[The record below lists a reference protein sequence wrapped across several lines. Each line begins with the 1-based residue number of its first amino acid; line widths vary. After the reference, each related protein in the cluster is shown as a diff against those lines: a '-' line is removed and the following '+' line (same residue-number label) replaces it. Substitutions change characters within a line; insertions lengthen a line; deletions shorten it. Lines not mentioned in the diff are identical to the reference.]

1 MIMRDHYRRGVAGS
15 TASRDCGPLP
25 PLAGSVSLLP
35 MRAYVTGGH
44 GFVGQRLAPALEA
57 RGWTVEG
64 CDRAVPEV
72 DITDPAKIAAAF
84 QAADPEAVI
93 HLAAQ
98 SSVARSFE
106 DPLSTFRVNFL
117 GTLNVLRAV
126 STATPQARV
135 LMIGSAD
142 QYGGQ
147 QLGDPPLSETAPLAP
162 KSPYARTKTAGELLG
177 LQEIKA
183 GRHLYAVRSFNH
195 TGPGQADHFV
205 APSFARQLAEIAS
218 GQTEPTMKVGNLA
231 SVRDFLHVDDVID
244 AYATLLGSDAAPGVY
259 NIASGEAHA
268 IQELLDGLIAAS
280 GARVQV
286 EVDPDLFRPTDQ
298 LLGDPSRLHEATG
311 WAPTHAFGDIAVSLM
326 DDWRQRIA
334 S

>member
-1 MIMRDHYRRGVAGS
+1 MI
-15 TASRDCGPLP
+15 
-25 PLAGSVSLLP
+25 
-35 MRAYVTGGH
+35 
-44 GFVGQRLAPALEA
+44 
-57 RGWTVEG
+57 
-64 CDRAVPEV
+64 
-72 DITDPAKIAAAF
+72 
-84 QAADPEAVI
+84 
-93 HLAAQ
+93 
-98 SSVARSFE
+98 
-106 DPLSTFRVNFL
+106 NF
-117 GTLNVLRAV
+117 
-126 STATPQARV
+126 
-135 LMIGSAD
+135 
-142 QYGGQ
+142 
-147 QLGDPPLSETAPLAP
+147 
-162 KSPYARTKTAGELLG
+162 
-177 LQEIKA
+177 
-183 GRHLYAVRSFNH
+183 
-195 TGPGQADHFV
+195 
-205 APSFARQLAEIAS
+205 
-218 GQTEPTMKVGNLA
+218 TMKVGNLA

>member
-1 MIMRDHYRRGVAGS
+1 
-15 TASRDCGPLP
+15 
-25 PLAGSVSLLP
+25 

-44 GFVGQRLAPALEA
+44 GFVGQRLRPALEA
-57 RGWTVEG
+57 RGWKVVG

-72 DITDPAKIAAAF
+72 DITDPERIGEAFASAAP
-84 QAADPEAVI
+84 DAVI

-106 DPLSTFRVNFL
+106 DPLTTFRVNYL
-117 GTLNVLRAV
+117 GTLQVLRAV
-126 STATPQARV
+126 ERVAPSARV

-147 QLGDPPLSETAPLAP
+147 KLGDPPLRESDPLVP
-162 KSPYARTKTAGELLG
+162 SSPYARTKSAGEALG
-177 LQEIKA
+177 LQAIQA

-205 APSFARQLAEIAS
+205 APSFARQLAEIAN
-218 GQTEPTMKVGNLA
+218 GQRDPLMRVGNLA

-244 AYATLLGSDAAPGVY
+244 AYATLLGSDASPGVY
-259 NIASGEAHA
+259 NIASGEAHS
-268 IQELLDGLIAAS
+268 IQELLDGLIEAS
-280 GARVQV
+280 GATVRI
-286 EVDPDLFRPTDQ
+286 ETDPARFRPTDQ
-298 LLGDPSRLHEATG
+298 LLGDPSRLREATG
-311 WAPTHAFGDIAVSLM
+311 WVPKHAFRDIAIALM
-326 DDWRQRIA
+326 DDWRERVV